1 MKPIRE
7 QLKEL
12 VVRHGL
18 RVDEVFET
26 YAARMEQGM
35 TPQAAFESIRDELA
49 KLPGQVGATAR
60 DDFELIV
67 KTILASGKI
76 TRDELMKRVHEK
88 QAELHGFVTVE
99 GAASMV
105 AKELG
110 VAVGD
115 SLSRAMRA
123 VVPRP
128 QVPGQQKEILLPVEE
143 TKFEEFAIGVHPVK
157 ISDVRVDEGETG
169 NVDREGKPEMRRY
182 VRIIFEDAK
191 GVHMTGFASA
201 KVSTRS
207 KLFDWIKKITGQVPE
222 IGKVYNVSSL
232 VGRKCR
238 VYVQETVDETGQRRR
253 KIGDV
258 LPVESGT

>member
-12 VVRHGL
+12 VKRHGR
-18 RVDEVFET
+18 RVDEVFEA

-49 KLPGQVGATAR
+49 TLPEQV
-60 DDFELIV
+60 
-67 KTILASGKI
+67 
-76 TRDELMKRVHEK
+76 
-88 QAELHGFVTVE
+88 
-99 GAASMV
+99 
-105 AKELG
+105 G
-110 VAVGD
+110 VAVRE
-115 SLSRAMRA
+115 SA
-123 VVPRP
+123 VPV
-128 QVPGQQKEILLPVEE
+128 QHKEVLLPVEE
-143 TKFEEFAIGVHPVK
+143 TKFEEFAIGVHPVR
-157 ISDVRVDEGETG
+157 IADVLVDESETG

-182 VRIIFEDAK
+182 VRVIFEDAK

-253 KIGDV
+253 RIGDV
-258 LPVESGT
+258 LPVE

>member
-1 MKPIRE
+1 MKSIRE

-12 VVRHGL
+12 AARHG
-18 RVDEVFET
+18 RSENAVVET

-35 TPQAAFESIRDELA
+35 TPQAAFESIREELA
-49 KLPGQVGATAR
+49 ALPEQVGVAAR
-60 DDFELIV
+60 D
-67 KTILASGKI
+67 S
-76 TRDELMKRVHEK
+76 
-88 QAELHGFVTVE
+88 
-99 GAASMV
+99 
-105 AKELG
+105 
-110 VAVGD
+110 
-115 SLSRAMRA
+115 
-123 VVPRP
+123 
-128 QVPGQQKEILLPVEE
+128 VPGQQHKEILLPVEE
-143 TKFEEFAIGVHPVK
+143 THFEEFDVGVHPVK

-182 VRIIFEDAK
+182 VRIVFEDDK

-238 VYVQETVDETGQRRR
+238 VYVQEAVDETGQRRR
-253 KIGDV
+253 RIGDV
-258 LPVESGT
+258 LPVE

>member
-12 VVRHGL
+12 VKRHGR
-18 RVDEVFET
+18 RVDEVFEA

-49 KLPGQVGATAR
+49 TLPEQVGVAAR
-60 DDFELIV
+60 D
-67 KTILASGKI
+67 
-76 TRDELMKRVHEK
+76 
-88 QAELHGFVTVE
+88 
-99 GAASMV
+99 
-105 AKELG
+105 
-110 VAVGD
+110 
-115 SLSRAMRA
+115 
-123 VVPRP
+123 
-128 QVPGQQKEILLPVEE
+128 QVPGRQYKEILLPVEE

-157 ISDVRVDEGETG
+157 IADVLVDESETG

-238 VYVQETVDETGQRRR
+238 VYVQETTDETGQRRR

-258 LPVESGT
+258 LPVE